1 MIQTVRHR
9 GLKRAYERGDYSR
22 LQPEQAKRLAIA
34 LADLDSARSVTDLD
48 LPGYRLHRLRGKL
61 KGLWSITIS
70 ANWRIVFRFEGGD
83 AYDIDLI
90 DYH

>member
-9 GLKRAYERGDYSR
+9 GLKRAYEGGDFSR
-22 LQPEQAKRLAIA
+22 VEPEQAKRIAIA
-34 LADLDSARSVTDLD
+34 LADLDSARTVSDLN

-70 ANWRIVFRFEGGD
+70 ANWRIVFRFEDGD
-83 AYDIDLI
+83 VYDINLI

>member
-1 MIQTVRHR
+1 MIQTVHHR
-9 GLKRAYERGDYSR
+9 GLKRAYERGDFSR
-22 LQPEQAKRLAIA
+22 VHPEQAKRIAIA
-34 LADLDSARSVTDLD
+34 LADLDSARSLTDLN

-83 AYDIDLI
+83 VYDINLI